1 MAKYQKYA
9 EYKDSGV
16 EWLRELP
23 NHWKASYVGVVSDVI
38 DPQPDHRAPTISENG
53 NGFPYIGIRD
63 VNKDG
68 TLNFETARPVEESA
82 VVKQEQSFT
91 IEPHNIIFCKV
102 GTLGLPRKIIP
113 HGRCALSATLV
124 LIKAK
129 KIESQFLL
137 YALDSDCIISQTN
150 FVATGSTRAALGIQQ
165 IRKFRIP
172 LPSNSEQVAIA
183 CFLDHETAQIDTLI
197 AKQEKLIELL
207 KEKRQAVISHA
218 VTKGLNPNVPMKDS
232 GVEWLGEVPEHW
244 EIIKF
249 DYVIDTIGDIDH
261 YMPSS
266 VDVGVPYVMTGDL
279 RDFVSDIDFEN
290 CKNVSYSD
298 YKKLS
303 KKIKTA
309 KDDIIFA
316 RYATIGTLSYVDI
329 DAEFL
334 VSYSCVTIKPNPQRV
349 TGKYLFYYLKSQAFL
364 QAIQQQINS
373 NTQGNV
379 GVDSLR
385 NVRILLPSVF
395 EQERII
401 DVLKNDL
408 IKMDNL
414 IAKSRLAIQLMQERR
429 TALISA
435 AVTGKIDVRKW
446 QKPNKNNVADT
457 ELSA

>member
-1 MAKYQKYA
+1 M
-9 EYKDSGV
+9 
-16 EWLRELP
+16 
-23 NHWKASYVGVVSDVI
+23 
-38 DPQPDHRAPTISENG
+38 
-53 NGFPYIGIRD
+53 
-63 VNKDG
+63 
-68 TLNFETARPVEESA
+68 
-82 VVKQEQSFT
+82 
-91 IEPHNIIFCKV
+91 
-102 GTLGLPRKIIP
+102 
-113 HGRCALSATLV
+113 
-124 LIKAK
+124 
-129 KIESQFLL
+129 
-137 YALDSDCIISQTN
+137 
-150 FVATGSTRAALGIQQ
+150 
-165 IRKFRIP
+165 
-172 LPSNSEQVAIA
+172 
-183 CFLDHETAQIDTLI
+183 
-197 AKQEKLIELL
+197 
-207 KEKRQAVISHA
+207 
-218 VTKGLNPNVPMKDS
+218 
-232 GVEWLGEVPEHW
+232 
-244 EIIKF
+244 
-249 DYVIDTIGDIDH
+249 
-261 YMPSS
+261 
-266 VDVGVPYVMTGDL
+266 
-279 RDFVSDIDFEN
+279 
-290 CKNVSYSD
+290 
-298 YKKLS
+298 S

>member
-1 MAKYQKYA
+1 MAKYQIYQDKAETHNIWIKSIPREWKIVPLKYMCSGFV
-9 EYKDSGV
+9 KDGPHETPKFIDEGIPFLSVDGIQNNKLVFEGCRYISIEDDVRFSLKCKPRKGNILLGKAASVGKVAFV
-16 EWLRELP
+16 ENDNDFNVWSPLAVINPKDIRLGRFIFYCLQSYELQLQC
-23 NHWKASYVGVVSDVI
+23 DVFSNSNTQKNLGMTTI
-38 DPQPDHRAPTISENG
+38 DNLS
-53 NGFPYIGIRD
+53 FPYPSINEAEKISD
-63 VNKDG
+63 FLDQ
-68 TLNFETARPVEESA
+68 ETA
-82 VVKQEQSFT
+82 
-91 IEPHNIIFCKV
+91 
-102 GTLGLPRKIIP
+102 KID
-113 HGRCALSATLV
+113 G
-124 LIKAK
+124 
-129 KIESQFLL
+129 
-137 YALDSDCIISQTN
+137 
-150 FVATGSTRAALGIQQ
+150 
-165 IRKFRIP
+165 
-172 LPSNSEQVAIA
+172 
-183 CFLDHETAQIDTLI
+183 LI

-218 VTKGLNPNVPMKDS
+218 VTKGLNPNVLMKDS

-261 YMPSS
+261 HMPSS

-303 KKIKTA
+303 RKIKTA

-395 EQERII
+395 EQEQII

-408 IKMDNL
+408 IMMDNL

-446 QKPNKNNVADT
+446 QKPNKNNVADR